1 MKTMFPFGQ
10 IVMTPG
16 AIEALEQVNVS
27 AQSILQRHILGDWGD
42 VTDSDK
48 RANELAVE
56 MGGTIL
62 SAYKLPRGIEVWVLT
77 EPDRTATTV
86 LLPNER

>member
-1 MKTMFPFGQ
+1 
-10 IVMTPG
+10 MTPG
-16 AIEALEQVNVS
+16 AIEALEQANVS